1 MSDFVYLASQSP
13 RRQQLLE
20 QIGVRFQM
28 LLAGK
33 EEDAEA
39 LEIVQDGES
48 PHGYVE
54 RVARAKL
61 DAARLR
67 LRSRGLPLAPIL
79 CADTTVTLDDRI
91 IGKPLD
97 ADDARATLRSL
108 SGVPH
113 AVITAVA
120 VSCDEVLGGAL
131 RMDRTLFEANT
142 SIVVL
147 GELSDADIEAYV
159 ASGDPFGKA
168 GSYAI
173 QSRAAAWVRHIEG
186 SYSGIMGLP
195 LFETAALLRQAGVRF

>member
-1 MSDFVYLASQSP
+1 MSDYVYLASQSP

-20 QIGVRFQM
+20 QIGVRYEM
-28 LLAGK
+28 LLPGPQ
-33 EEDAEA
+33 EDAEA
-39 LEIVQDGES
+39 LEAVRDGES
-48 PHGYVE
+48 PHDYVE

-61 DAARLR
+61 DAARTRLR
-67 LRSRGLPLAPIL
+67 LRGLPLAPIL

-91 IGKPLD
+91 IGKPAD
-97 ADDARATLRSL
+97 ASDARATLRAL

-120 VSCDEVLGGAL
+120 VSCDELLGGGV
-131 RMDRTLFEANT
+131 RMDRTLFDANT
-142 SIVVL
+142 SFVVL
-147 GELSDADIEAYV
+147 GELSEADIDAYV
-159 ASGDPFGKA
+159 ASGDAFGKA

-195 LFETAALLRQAGVRF
+195 LFETAALLKQAGVRF